1 MAVGPTC
8 QNSLFSHPPLSLPSP
23 LSQSRR
29 PSSEHLWPFAAP
41 TTGLA
46 ASPTAA
52 RYADG
57 YLLELDVLWSSST
70 SASPAIGLGILA
82 ALPEDEGKK
91 KKHVAVRA
99 LREVE
104 EGVD

>member
-8 QNSLFSHPPLSLPSP
+8 QNPLSSLSL

-52 RYADG
+52 RYADAD
-57 YLLELDVLWSSST
+57 LLELDVLWPSST
-70 SASPAIGLGILA
+70 SASPLLA
-82 ALPEDEGKK
+82 ALPEDDEGKE